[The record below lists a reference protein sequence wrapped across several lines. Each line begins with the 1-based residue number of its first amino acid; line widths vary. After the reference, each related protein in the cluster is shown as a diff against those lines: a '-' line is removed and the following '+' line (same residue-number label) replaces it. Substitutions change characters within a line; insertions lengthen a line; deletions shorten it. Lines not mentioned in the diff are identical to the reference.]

1 LATANARWRTVRAV
15 PPVVIV
21 RGVPLSFA
29 SALSAAPPDPPIDVA
44 RARAQHAGYV
54 AALRRLGADVIE
66 LPADEACPDCVFVED
81 TAVIAGGIALLAR
94 PGAASRQAEP
104 AAVHAALAA
113 RLPVETM
120 EAPATLDGGDCARL
134 GRTLYIGRTARTSAA
149 GAARARTVFGRV
161 GVDVIEVPVTGA
173 LHLKSVCSP
182 LGDDAV
188 LVADGALPRGTFRGV
203 RELIVP
209 ADEAPAANVV
219 VIGRAALVAAGFP
232 RAAQLVADAGFEPV
246 IVDTSEM
253 RKADGAL
260 TCLSIVLPTA

>member
-1 LATANARWRTVRAV
+1 MPPTVLVRAV
-15 PPVVIV
+15 PS
-21 RGVPLSFA
+21 SFA
-29 SALSAAPPDPPIDVA
+29 RALAAAPPEPPIDVA

-54 AALRRLGADVIE
+54 AALRRLGADVVE

-81 TAVIAGGIALLAR
+81 TAVIAGGLGLITR

-104 AAVHAALAA
+104 AAVRAALAG
-113 RLPVETM
+113 RLPLEEVA
-120 EAPATLDGGDCARL
+120 APATIDGGDCLRL
-134 GRTLYIGRTARTSAA
+134 GRRLYVGRTARTNAA
-149 GAARARTVFGRV
+149 GAARAREVFARV
-161 GVDVIEVPVTGA
+161 GVEVIEVPVDGA

-188 LVADGALPRGTFRGV
+188 LVAEGALPPGTFGGA

-232 RAAQLVADAGFEPV
+232 GAARLVAEAGFEPV
-246 IVDTSEM
+246 PVDTAEM

-260 TCLSIVLPTA
+260 TCLSIVVP